1 MGNFFSCFSSLNA
14 AKEDPS
20 RRSSSECWRKT
31 CTREQVD
38 VDYHCE
44 TNEQQFLGSKQRSEN
59 KYSAG
64 QQFMS
69 LDIVWSTLE
78 KMSALVVRTVSWIK
92 LCPSVNAC
100 LFHFRRRNVF
110 SKNMSYSKS
119 SHFGIL
125 YCFVTSLMMQRL
137 LNMQKSKRENYD
149 KKPLHLLWI
158 IQVKRY
164 L

>member
-1 MGNFFSCFSSLNA
+1 MHKGTNQCRLSLQNKWTTISWIET
-14 AKEDPS
+14 KEW
-20 RRSSSECWRKT
+20 EQIFCWSAIY
-31 CTREQVD
+31 ESW
-38 VDYHCE
+38 HC
-44 TNEQQFLGSKQRSEN
+44 LV
-59 KYSAG
+59 Y
-64 QQFMS
+64 
-69 LDIVWSTLE
+69 IE

-119 SHFGIL
+119 SRFGFL

-164 L
+164 LYGYKQTRYIFFL

>member
-1 MGNFFSCFSSLNA
+1 MHKGTSRCRLSVQNKWTTISGIKT
-14 AKEDPS
+14 KEWD
-20 RRSSSECWRKT
+20 
-31 CTREQVD
+31 
-38 VDYHCE
+38 
-44 TNEQQFLGSKQRSEN
+44 N

-69 LDIVWSTLE
+69 LDIVRSTLD

-119 SHFGIL
+119 SRFGIL

-137 LNMQKSKRENYD
+137 LNMQKFNEEKIMTNTFTSSMDYPEKGILIRLQTNKIYI
-149 KKPLHLLWI
+149 LF
-158 IQVKRY
+158 
-164 L
+164 

>member
-1 MGNFFSCFSSLNA
+1 MCKGTSVCRLSLQNKWTTISWIET
-14 AKEDPS
+14 KEWD
-20 RRSSSECWRKT
+20 
-31 CTREQVD
+31 
-38 VDYHCE
+38 
-44 TNEQQFLGSKQRSEN
+44 N

-69 LDIVWSTLE
+69 LDIVWSTLD

-119 SHFGIL
+119 PGFGIL
-125 YCFVTSLMMQRL
+125 YCFVMSLMMQRL
-137 LNMQKSKRENYD
+137 LIMQKSNEEKIMTKTFTSSLDYPD
-149 KKPLHLLWI
+149 KKILIRLQTNKIYILF
-158 IQVKRY
+158 
-164 L
+164 

>member
-1 MGNFFSCFSSLNA
+1 MHKGTSRCRLSLQSKWPTISGIKT
-14 AKEDPS
+14 KEWD
-20 RRSSSECWRKT
+20 
-31 CTREQVD
+31 
-38 VDYHCE
+38 
-44 TNEQQFLGSKQRSEN
+44 N

-69 LDIVWSTLE
+69 LDIVWCTLE

-119 SHFGIL
+119 SRFGFL
-125 YCFVTSLMMQRL
+125 YCYVTSLMMQRL

-149 KKPLHLLWI
+149 KNLYIFYGLS
-158 IQVKRY
+158 R
-164 L
+164 

>member
-1 MGNFFSCFSSLNA
+1 MQKGTSRCRLSLRNKWTTISGIKT
-14 AKEDPS
+14 KEWD
-20 RRSSSECWRKT
+20 
-31 CTREQVD
+31 
-38 VDYHCE
+38 
-44 TNEQQFLGSKQRSEN
+44 N
-59 KYSAG
+59 KYSAD

-69 LDIVWSTLE
+69 PDIVWSTLD

-119 SHFGIL
+119 PRFGFL

-149 KKPLHLLWI
+149 KNLYIFYGLS
-158 IQVKRY
+158 R
-164 L
+164 